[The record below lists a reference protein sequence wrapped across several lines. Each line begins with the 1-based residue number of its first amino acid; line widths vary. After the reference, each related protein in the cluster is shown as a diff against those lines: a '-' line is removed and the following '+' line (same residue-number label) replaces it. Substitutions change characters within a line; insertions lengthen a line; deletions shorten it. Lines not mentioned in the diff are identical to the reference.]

1 MIGAES
7 NLIHESFRSKV
18 KCLCWSMDF
27 LCGWYWFWVHYKHFI
42 CYYKCNGLKGDGSYV
57 FYCVNLK
64 L

>member
-42 CYYKCNGLKGDGSYV
+42 CYYKCNGL
-57 FYCVNLK
+57 
-64 L
+64 